1 LSWYLDSSAIL
12 KFVFAEPERPALVKA
27 LISPAIS
34 SELARL
40 EVKRAV
46 YRMQPKNIALAN
58 EELARISFVMVSNQ
72 VLKIAEAFTANVS
85 LTTLDSIHVATVLTL
100 GKKVDGIITYDKQ
113 MIANAE
119 KMGIKVLSPGL
130 KR

>member
-1 LSWYLDSSAIL
+1 LSWYIDSSAIL
-12 KFVFAEPERPALVKA
+12 KLIFTEKETLALDKVMNNKMVTST
-27 LISPAIS
+27 LT
-34 SELARL
+34 RV

-46 YRMQPKNIALAN
+46 NRINSTKSKVANDVLAQLQYI
-58 EELARISFVMVSNQ
+58 ELDSQTLN
-72 VLKIAEAFTANVS
+72 LAEAFSPDVT
-85 LTTLDSIHVATVLTL
+85 LRTLDAIHVASVLRISEA
-100 GKKVDGIITYDKQ
+100 VQGIITYDKQ

>member
-85 LTTLDSIHVATVLTL
+85 LATLDSIHVATVLTL

>member
-12 KFVFAEPERPALVKA
+12 KFIFAEPERPALVKA

>member
-1 LSWYLDSSAIL
+1 MSWYIDSSAIL
-12 KFVFAEPERPALVKA
+12 KLIFTEKETPALDKVMNNKMVTST
-27 LISPAIS
+27 LT
-34 SELARL
+34 RV

-46 YRMQPKNIALAN
+46 NRINSTKSKVANDVLAQLQYT
-58 EELARISFVMVSNQ
+58 ELEPQTLN
-72 VLKIAEAFTANVS
+72 LAEAFSPDVT
-85 LTTLDSIHVATVLTL
+85 LRTLDAIHVASVLRISEA
-100 GKKVDGIITYDKQ
+100 VQGIITYDEQ

>member
-1 LSWYLDSSAIL
+1 MSWYLDSSAIL
-12 KFVFAEPERPALVKA
+12 KFIFAEPERPALVKA

-85 LTTLDSIHVATVLTL
+85 LATLDSIHVATVLTL

-119 KMGIKVLSPGL
+119 RMGIKVLSPGAKL
-130 KR
+130 